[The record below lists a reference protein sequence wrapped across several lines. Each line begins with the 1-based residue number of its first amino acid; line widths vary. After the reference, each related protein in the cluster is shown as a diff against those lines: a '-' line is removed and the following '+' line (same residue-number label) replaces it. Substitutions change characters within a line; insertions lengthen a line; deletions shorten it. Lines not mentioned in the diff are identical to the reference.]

1 MITFVVF
8 HANLPGSQID
18 VVPFAK
24 GTRPDYVDMAAMAFQ
39 SAALFHPDCR
49 RVILTDDAT
58 AFPGLPSDVEVIRRP
73 LDPTKVMYERMVSEL
88 EFIRERGRDSDLLF
102 IDADMLINGPLESLF
117 ARDLDLGLTYRDQQ
131 DMPINGG
138 LIAVA
143 QHGHAAA
150 QAFFGRVVDVM
161 RTKYSHTLGWYC
173 DQYAIIDT
181 IGPERF
187 ERRPSDLIDVDG
199 LRIAL
204 WPCDT
209 HNYSPRN
216 RWRNILLRDS
226 RRKIIH
232 FKGPR
237 KRLMRPYWEVHL
249 EPLTRAG
256 SSNGGL
262 LRLAARSTVEL
273 LTPRKKPAAS
283 DNESAARTE
292 P

>member
-1 MITFVVF
+1 VITFVVF
-8 HANLPGSQID
+8 HVDLPGSQID

-24 GTRPDYVDMAAMAFQ
+24 GTRPDYVDMAALAFQ
-39 SAALFHPDCR
+39 SAALFHPECR

-58 AFPGLPSDVEVIRRP
+58 TFPGLPDDVEVVRRP

-88 EFIRERGRDSDLLF
+88 EFIREHGRDSNLLF
-102 IDADMLINGPLESLF
+102 IDADMLINGPLDSLF
-117 ARDLDLGLTYRDQQ
+117 ARDLDLGLTYRDLP

-143 QHGHAAA
+143 RHGHAAA
-150 QAFFGRVVDVM
+150 EAFLGRVVGVM
-161 RTKYSHTLGWYC
+161 QTKYAHTLGWYC

-181 IGPERF
+181 IGRERF
-187 ERRPSDLIDVDG
+187 ERRPSDPIDVDG
-199 LRIAL
+199 THIAL

-216 RWRNILLRDS
+216 RWRKILLRES

-237 KRLMRPYWEVHL
+237 KRLMRPYWEAHL
-249 EPLTRAG
+249 EPLTGTG
-256 SSNGGL
+256 SPRGGR
-262 LRLAARSTVEL
+262 LRLAARSAVEL
-273 LTPRKKPAAS
+273 LTPWKKRAA
-283 DNESAARTE
+283 
-292 P
+292 